1 MTPISDETLDA
12 FALKLIEDTAINA
25 QIAQALLSSPKLRER
40 YAMRQALLKEASA
53 ASEIEDPS
61 SDFEARLWARIGP
74 ALQATSIQPTP
85 SKRPR
90 WLGVAA
96 LAAACLAAGLMIGLT
111 MSKPSL
117 APVQMAQRKDPP
129 PETLLDTDAA
139 DRILFARLAEH
150 FEQAQLVLKEAQDKQ
165 QRPQVER
172 LAEQV
177 LELNRLYALAAQ
189 RAGHHQ
195 LASVLDELEPEL
207 VTLSRSKPDAPGSPA
222 TPTSGRE
229 ELAFRVQVAEDAVRQ
244 LGRDSR
250 FKQP

>member
-1 MTPISDETLDA
+1 MIPISDETLDA
-12 FALKLIEDTAINA
+12 FALKLIDDSALNA

-53 ASEIEDPS
+53 ASESAEPGA
-61 SDFEARLWARIGP
+61 DFEARLWARIGP
-74 ALQATSIQPTP
+74 ALQAQNIQTAQ

-90 WLGVAA
+90 WLAVAA
-96 LAAACLAAGLMIGLT
+96 LAAACLATGLAAGLIL
-111 MSKPSL
+111 SKQPTTPARL
-117 APVQMAQRKDPP
+117 AERITPP
-129 PETLLDTDAA
+129 PETLLDTNAA

-150 FEQAQLVLKEAQDKQ
+150 FEQAQLVLKEAQDKK

-189 RAGHHQ
+189 RAGHRQ
-195 LASVLDELEPEL
+195 LAQVLDELEPEL
-207 VTLSRSKPDAPGSPA
+207 LTLSQAIPKTPGTA
-222 TPTSGRE
+222 LAQNSGRE

-244 LGRDSR
+244 LEKDSR
-250 FKQP
+250 GRQP